1 MAQKAPQLIYK
12 ETENKIVL
20 AINEA
25 LNAGLPFFV
34 LESMIKNIYNEIQQ
48 NSQQQYEAAQ
58 TEYEAQVA
66 AEAKETTD
74 ETTSA

>member
-12 ETENKIVL
+12 ETEDKIVL

-34 LESMIKNIYNEIQQ
+34 LEAMIKNVYNEIQQ
-48 NSQQQYEAAQ
+48 NSQQQYQAAQ
-58 TEYEAQVA
+58 LEYNTQVA
-66 AEAKETTD
+66 AEVKETID

>member
-12 ETENKIVL
+12 EVENKIVL

-25 LNAGLPFFV
+25 LNAGIPFFV
-34 LESMIKNIYNEIQQ
+34 LEPMIKNVYNEIQQ
-48 NSQQQYEAAQ
+48 NSQQQYQAAQ
-58 TEYEAQVA
+58 AEYEAQVA
-66 AEAKETTD
+66 AETKETTD

>member
-25 LNAGLPFFV
+25 LNAGIPFFV
-34 LESMIKNIYNEIQQ
+34 LELMIKNIYNEIQQ
-48 NSQQQYEAAQ
+48 NSQQQYQSAQ
-58 TEYEAQVA
+58 AEYDAQIAV
-66 AEAKETTD
+66 EAKETTD

>member
-25 LNAGLPFFV
+25 LNAGIPFFV
-34 LESMIKNIYNEIQQ
+34 LEPMIKNVYNEIQQ
-48 NSQQQYEAAQ
+48 NSQQQYQAAQ
-58 TEYEAQVA
+58 AEYDAQVA
-66 AEAKETTD
+66 AEAKEATN

>member
-12 ETENKIVL
+12 EVENKIVL

-48 NSQQQYEAAQ
+48 NSQQQYQAAQ
-58 TEYEAQVA
+58 AEYDAQVA
-66 AEAKETTD
+66 TEAKETTD

>member
-12 ETENKIVL
+12 EVENKIVL

-25 LNAGLPFFV
+25 LNAGIPFFV
-34 LESMIKNIYNEIQQ
+34 LEAMIKNVYNEIQQ
-48 NSQQQYEAAQ
+48 NSQQQYQAAQ
-58 TEYEAQVA
+58 LEYNTQVA
-66 AEAKETTD
+66 AEVKETID